1 MIYKINYKCRL
12 CSGKIKKI
20 LDLGKQPLANNFIK
34 NSKQRKYPL
43 NLCICLSC
51 NFLQLREAFNTNFLF
66 KNYSYYTPSRINF
79 LSHYELILKKISRI
93 KKLNSN
99 SKVLEI
105 GCNNGDFL
113 DYIRYK
119 KKCKI
124 VGVDPAKNLAE
135 HCRSKSIEIISGNF
149 NQFLS
154 KKIKK
159 KYGTFDLIILRHVY
173 AHIDNIKNVNQALKR
188 LLSNKGIIYI
198 ENAYALKTL
207 TRNEFD
213 QIYHEH
219 MSYVHLMPLIK
230 FFNKFKVQIF
240 DAFQSSIHG
249 GSISLLISH
258 ANIYKKT
265 KSLMKILKYEEIKFN
280 QNLINQFI
288 KNIKKN
294 KNIFIKLIKNINKR
308 KIKIGTYG
316 ASAKGSTLLNY
327 YKLNSS
333 HISKAFDNSENKIN
347 KFIPGLK
354 IKITNTDSIEKFN
367 CGYIIITAWNY
378 LKIIIKKELNYLK
391 QGGKFILPIPKI
403 AIINYKNYKKFL

>member
-1 MIYKINYKCRL
+1 
-12 CSGKIKKI
+12 
-20 LDLGKQPLANNFIK
+20 
-34 NSKQRKYPL
+34 
-43 NLCICLSC
+43 
-51 NFLQLREAFNTNFLF
+51 
-66 KNYSYYTPSRINF
+66 
-79 LSHYELILKKISRI
+79 
-93 KKLNSN
+93 
-99 SKVLEI
+99 
-105 GCNNGDFL
+105 
-113 DYIRYK
+113 
-119 KKCKI
+119 
-124 VGVDPAKNLAE
+124 
-135 HCRSKSIEIISGNF
+135 
-149 NQFLS
+149 
-154 KKIKK
+154 
-159 KYGTFDLIILRHVY
+159 
-173 AHIDNIKNVNQALKR
+173 
-188 LLSNKGIIYI
+188 
-198 ENAYALKTL
+198 
-207 TRNEFD
+207 
-213 QIYHEH
+213 

-294 KNIFIKLIKNINKR
+294 KNIFIKLIRNINKR

-354 IKITNTDSIEKFN
+354 IKITTTDSIEKFN